1 MKNKL
6 PEKYNDSCVKMF
18 QFLQLLT
25 EDEADYE
32 KVIELFSSTKEAKNN
47 TNVTLNKYLNTL
59 KIFGIKVKKFNK
71 KFHILNSPYTIDL
84 SSEELE
90 TMKLLSAFIDAYP
103 DEKNKK
109 IFLEFLKQIDI
120 RLTESCRS
128 HIKCQTEA
136 NTKFK
141 LYFSEYKNLIEEC
154 ERYCTDKFKLK
165 LTYINEEN
173 KEETINAIPQEVKY
187 YKRKICFS
195 VYNTGTAEI
204 CDIPLND
211 ITNIKEL
218 PTKSAETCL
227 SMTVVYKVKSRLAKS
242 YKLKEG
248 ESTQGYDENGHLI
261 IINKNEDHNQLL
273 KRLMR
278 YGCECEVISPKS
290 FKNKMKQLIEST
302 LTNYQKNT

>member
-32 KVIELFSSTKEAKNN
+32 KVIELFSSTKEAQNN

-128 HIKCQTEA
+128 HIKSQTEA